1 MVGAL
6 AVKSSTGQGSVGG
19 VMKWGKGVK
28 VVGNTG
34 LLSSLLEL
42 VFGISIYYPNL
53 GEAHWQIEKK

>member
-42 VFGISIYYPNL
+42 VFRTSIYYPNL
-53 GEAHWQIEKK
+53 GEAH